1 MAARQACLAIDLGGS
16 KLAVGVVDPDG
27 RILEKSSAPT
37 DSQHGAAGIVDQ
49 IASAVRPL
57 IDRHAPLTGAGMTL
71 PGLVD
76 PVAGRLL
83 FAPYSGLSDI
93 PIAALVAKRIGLPVR
108 VENDVN
114 ACAWAER
121 WFGTAKEAHCFLW
134 VTVSTGI
141 GAGIVSDGRLLRG
154 AHSMAGEIGH
164 IVVEEG
170 GALCGCGNHG
180 CLEAEAAGPAWA
192 RRARLLMAEG
202 RKTLL
207 RERCGGDE
215 KLIDARMIAE
225 AAREGDPLCHEVVDY
240 AGTRLSRGLAAFV
253 NLLDPD
259 LIVIG
264 GGVGLSLDL
273 LRPVLER
280 ELPARTIGSRFFNC
294 PVAASAL
301 GYDAA
306 LIGAASLQL
315 HPMALSEID

>member
-1 MAARQACLAIDLGGS
+1 MANLDRCLAVDLGGS
-16 KLAVGVVDPDG
+16 KLAVGVVDSDG
-27 RILEKSSAPT
+27 TILEKSYAPT
-37 DSQHGAAGIVDQ
+37 DAARGAWSVVDQ

-57 IDRHAPLTGAGMTL
+57 LERYAPLAGAGMTL

-76 PVAGRLL
+76 PAAGRLL

-93 PIAALVAKRIGLPVR
+93 PIAALVAERIGLPVR

-121 WFGTAKEAHCFLW
+121 WFGSAQQAECFLW

-141 GAGIVSDGRLLRG
+141 GSGIVSGGRLLRG
-154 AHSMAGEIGH
+154 AHGMSGEIGH
-164 IVVEEG
+164 VIVEEG
-170 GALCGCGNHG
+170 GALCGCGNRG

-192 RRARLLMAEG
+192 RRARLLMAQG
-202 RKTLL
+202 RMTLL

-215 KLIDARMIAE
+215 DLIDARMVAE
-225 AAREGDPLCHEVVDY
+225 AAREGDPLCREVVEY
-240 AGTRLSRGLAAFV
+240 AGTRLARGLAAFV

-273 LRPVLER
+273 LRSALDR
-280 ELPARTIGSRFFNC
+280 ELPNRTIGSRFFTC
-294 PVAASAL
+294 PIAASAL

-306 LIGAASLQL
+306 LIGAASIQL
-315 HPMALSEID
+315 RPTPP